1 MVPQKRNE
9 ISSYLCEQVA
19 AVLSGTHMGKG
30 EQWGKRVYNTWH
42 QDLDFPE
49 VARERDRGDISQ
61 TFTELI
67 AQFTFWYER
76 ALKNPIS
83 RSLIDSHAFA
93 VL

>member
-19 AVLSGTHMGKG
+19 AVLSGMQTGKG
-30 EQWGKRVYNTWH
+30 EQWGKGVYNTWR

-49 VARERDRGDISQ
+49 VARERDHGDISQ
-61 TFTELI
+61 IFTELI

-76 ALKNPIS
+76 ALKNSIS
-83 RSLIDSHAFA
+83 RRLTDLHAFT